1 MIMFPVQKK
10 NRPLLLNAIY
20 NGCLFLTDFFSFRNV
35 LQHNY
40 FTFPPGL
47 AHVSLLPLNISSD
60 HKAYS
65 DSVI

>member
-1 MIMFPVQKK
+1 MV
-10 NRPLLLNAIY
+10 A
-20 NGCLFLTDFFSFRNV
+20 FFSQIFFFRNE